1 MQSFSTIS
9 PKLRDLLKH
18 RDIGCENCG
27 LEGKPFPFI
36 HKKYKY
42 VKHDVGRLD
51 LQITSIEVSQKK
63 FIFKFKCCNL
73 K

>member
-9 PKLRDLLKH
+9 PKLLDLLKY

-27 LEGKPFPFI
+27 LKVNPFLLFTE
-36 HKKYKY
+36 KYKY
-42 VKHDVGRLD
+42 VKHDVVRLD